1 MIIKI
6 NDKTGNVKDYIS
18 IVSRNFALWINKIE
32 NIFRIGI
39 RFGKEYQGEI
49 KRRITKESEK
59 Q

>member
-18 IVSRNFALWINKIE
+18 IVSRNFALWISKIE